1 MQPKLL
7 DHAKQSAKNA
17 LKTTSKKVIQKAPEA
32 TGGLIDKIELKNSE
46 KFQNR
51 IIQKQLQM
59 STIKKYLKKDTYLHM
74 KDKKLLMV

>member
-46 KFQNR
+46 KF
-51 IIQKQLQM
+51 
-59 STIKKYLKKDTYLHM
+59 
-74 KDKKLLMV
+74 